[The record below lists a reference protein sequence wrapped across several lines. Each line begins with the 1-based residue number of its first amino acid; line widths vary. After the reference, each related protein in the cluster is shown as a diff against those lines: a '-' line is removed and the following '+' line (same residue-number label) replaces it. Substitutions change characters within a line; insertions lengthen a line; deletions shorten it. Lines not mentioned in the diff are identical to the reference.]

1 MFLGAAL
8 HYLFSGRRIAAKA
21 DARFEALRLAQQE
34 ELETERKNALAALKQ
49 DLISRASQGAKDLAL
64 AQAGAEA
71 KLLDTRKETSAL
83 EDELARLRRERD
95 ELVAARV
102 ELVGRKHA

>member
-21 DARFEALRLAQQE
+21 EARFDALRLAQQA
-34 ELETERKNALAALKQ
+34 ELEQERKSSLAALKQ
-49 DLISRASQGAKDLAL
+49 DLMNRASQGAKDLAL

-71 KLLDTRKETSAL
+71 KLLETRKDVSAL
-83 EDELARLRRERD
+83 AEEVERLRRERD